1 MEEKTKS
8 LDQNKITIN
17 KFVYSG
23 MFMVGIISILPWD
36 STLTVSSYWK
46 YKFKNDSYNGTDLLS
61 PLQKQFESYINLAT
75 GIGST
80 PTVVAHLIFG
90 HLYSVQMKSFPS
102 LVTLKL

>member
-1 MEEKTKS
+1 MEEIKTKAS
-8 LDQNKITIN
+8 TDQNKTKIN
-17 KFVYSG
+17 KFVYSS

-46 YKFKNDSYNGTDLLS
+46 YKFKNDSYDSQELS
-61 PLQKQFESYINLAT
+61 PLQKQFESYINMAT

-102 LVTLKL
+102 LV